1 MVYGKII
8 LKSTETF
15 KLKQAFLRIMAKTRL
30 SDKEYHTMLANA
42 RKDPQFRKDI
52 KKFIKV
58 TTSVYRLKDYGLE
71 NL

>member
-1 MVYGKII
+1 
-8 LKSTETF
+8 
-15 KLKQAFLRIMAKTRL
+15 MAKTRL
-30 SDKEYHTMLANA
+30 SDKEYHIMLVNA